1 MAESGADPGFFLA
14 GGALLRNGVTD
25 WCRKQIL
32 IQNTSCIRKP
42 QVTPGGGGVRVHTS
56 RSLPLGP
63 PLRVVSQSSTPP

>member
-42 QVTPGGGGVRVHTS
+42 QVTPGGGG
-56 RSLPLGP
+56 
-63 PLRVVSQSSTPP
+63 